1 MLTPERMLVNL
12 LIEYGKTGGT
22 KMIKISS
29 ALKQDEIV
37 ELLNAYDSDDLEF
50 NFVKKE
56 GIALYFE
63 TNASDLEEAASTA
76 KALIKGEPW
85 GSILYFQSIPA

>member
-1 MLTPERMLVNL
+1 MKPTIQKCLQHFR
-12 LIEYGKTGGT
+12 GGMW
-22 KMIKISS
+22 MIKVSS

-37 ELLNAYDSDDLEF
+37 ELLNAYEETELEF
-50 NFVKKE
+50 SFVRKE

-63 TNASDLEEAASTA
+63 TNASDLEEAAKTA
-76 KALIKGEPW
+76 KALIKAQPW